1 MTTDT
6 LTRSIAQKSLFLMNF
21 SKINLRSVWLSGFIL
36 MTLLLIFYIFQMSK
50 ITQVSFFISQYEREI
65 VQLSQQNKNLE
76 IVLSQ
81 AKSLSNLETILSR
94 LDYEEVGGI
103 YYLRVLE
110 GTVLAK

>member
-1 MTTDT
+1 MNASA
-6 LTRSIAQKSLFLMNF
+6 LSQSISGKLSLIGLP
-21 SKINLRSVWLSGFIL
+21 KINLRKIWFFGFIL

-50 ITQVSFFISQYEREI
+50 ITQVSFLISQYEREI

-81 AKSLSNLETILSR
+81 AKSLANLETILSR